1 MPEEKNIIEKFD
13 KKFKDK
19 WWDEVCFEMEWGN
32 GQKHQRTMRMEI
44 HQFLL
49 TELQALKEEV
59 VGKELY
65 KYGEWLNDRHMALG
79 WNSHRKETIEAFE
92 KRGIK

>member
-32 GQKHQRTMRMEI
+32 GQKHQRTIRIEV

-49 TELQALKEEV
+49 TELQALKEECV
-59 VGKELY
+59 KFSSEVIDQHDDDNEYISKKDL
-65 KYGEWLNDRHMALG
+65 L
-79 WNSHRKETIEAFE
+79 EAF
-92 KRGIK
+92 KKFGI